1 MDSSELLVNLP
12 KIDLHRHLEGSLRF
26 STLMELVRDEGMDL
40 PTDEESLRKIVQIY
54 PGDPMSFS
62 NFLSKFKPLRE
73 FYRSPEIIQR
83 FVCEAIIDAALDNV
97 RYLELGF
104 TPFALAQFRDFPL
117 QEVVDWVVEA
127 AQETANQEGMGVGLI
142 LSVNRH
148 ESIQLAERVAQI
160 AADYLGKGIVGL
172 GLSGNEVDFSTEPF
186 LEIFHVA
193 QEAGLKTTVHAG
205 EWTGAE
211 TVRYA
216 LERMGADRIGHGV
229 RIMEDP
235 EVVSL
240 AREQRTVFEVCLSS
254 NFQSGVVEKIGTHP
268 LPAMIQAGL
277 QVTLNT
283 DDPGISNIRLSDEFQ
298 IAIDELGLSK
308 TTLCALTLVAAQ
320 AAFLDREE
328 KKTLESRLEEEL
340 FHLRVID

>member
-1 MDSSELLVNLP
+1 MLVSLP

-40 PTDEESLRKIVQIY
+40 PMDEESLRKTVQIY
-54 PGDPMSFS
+54 PDDPKSFT
-62 NFLSKFKPLRE
+62 NFLSKFKPLRN
-73 FYRSPEIIQR
+73 FFRSPEIIQR
-83 FVCEAIIDAALDNV
+83 FVREAIIDAALDSV
-97 RYLELGF
+97 RYLELRF

-117 QEVVDWVVEA
+117 QEVVDWVL
-127 AQETANQEGMGVGLI
+127 ETALETSEQEGVGVGLI
-142 LSVNRH
+142 VSVNRH
-148 ESIQLAERVAQI
+148 ESIQLAEQVAQI
-160 AADYLGKGIVGL
+160 AADRVGKGIVGL

-186 LEIFHVA
+186 VEIFHAA

-216 LERMGADRIGHGV
+216 LERIGANRIGHGV

-240 AREQRTVFEVCLSS
+240 AKEQRTVFEVCLSS
-254 NFQSGVVEKIGTHP
+254 NFQSGVVKEMGDHP

-283 DDPGISNIRLSDEFQ
+283 DDPGISNIRLSDEFK
-298 IAIDELGLSK
+298 IAIDDLGLSQ

-328 KKTLESRLEEEL
+328 KKALESRLQEEL
-340 FHLRVID
+340 FSSEGD

>member
-1 MDSSELLVNLP
+1 
-12 KIDLHRHLEGSLRF
+12 
-26 STLMELVRDEGMDL
+26 MELIRDERMDL
-40 PTDEESLRKIVQIY
+40 PTEEESLRKIVQI
-54 PGDPMSFS
+54 DPDDPKSFT
-62 NFLSKFKPLRE
+62 NFLSKFKPLRD

-83 FVCEAIIDAALDNV
+83 FVREAIVDAALDNV
-97 RYLELGF
+97 RYLELRF

-117 QEVVDWVVEA
+117 QEVVDWVVETA
-127 AQETANQEGMGVGLI
+127 LETADQEGMGVGLI
-142 LSVNRH
+142 MSVNRH
-148 ESIQLAERVAQI
+148 ESIQLAEQVAQI
-160 AADYLGKGIVGL
+160 AADRLGKGIVGL

-186 LEIFHVA
+186 LDLFHAA
-193 QEAGLKTTVHAG
+193 QEAGLRTTVHAG

-216 LERMGADRIGHGV
+216 LERIGADRIGHGV
-229 RIMEDP
+229 RVIEDP

-240 AREQRTVFEVCLSS
+240 ARERRTVFEVCLSS
-254 NFQSGVVEKIGTHP
+254 NFQSGVVEKMETHP
-268 LPAMIQAGL
+268 LPAMIKTGL

-283 DDPGISNIRLSDEFQ
+283 DDPGISNIRLSDEYQ

-328 KKTLESRLEEEL
+328 KKALEWRLQEEL
-340 FHLRVID
+340 FSFVGD